1 MRCLLC
7 YETSKSFHHRGT
19 EARRKTDENL
29 CASVAGGF
37 KTMSDELSPED
48 ELRLNVLFTT
58 ELKAVRIDESNMTL
72 WAKTPQGEASVP
84 LKPND
89 RADRYLKRVREQL
102 CGHALGSPGGYP
114 VHLTRWTRQGQTGL
128 SAQHLTQLLLIAEE
142 EAVVAVVHSPALT
155 DELAQYAWWC
165 MPTIENA
172 RLMLMRDVVSK
183 GSMGRIL
190 AGFLVEHLAFLHE
203 DDVGILDT
211 VAVML
216 YSGVL
221 TEAERVAIWRR
232 GNHRNAYYVPFLE
245 LCPESLPQTKPE
257 RADFAAQRAALATLT
272 DNPYAIMLLKALS
285 DQGQAFLYATAI
297 ILDRPEVQEVV
308 NHCLQAVSNWS
319 APLRDADTTAR
330 EIALATVLAVAPDL
344 AAECA
349 ALAALAVVNAE
360 TVRAVFLR
368 TTAIGSLMRRKIEP
382 VVTPLL
388 VQIGVLRKAP

>member
-1 MRCLLC
+1 
-7 YETSKSFHHRGT
+7 
-19 EARRKTDENL
+19 
-29 CASVAGGF
+29 
-37 KTMSDELSPED
+37 MSDELSPED

-58 ELKAVRIDESNMTL
+58 DLRAVRIDESNMTL
-72 WAKTPQGEASVP
+72 WAKTPDGEASVP

-89 RADRYLKRVREQL
+89 RTDRYLKRVREQL

-128 SAQHLTQLLLIAEE
+128 SAQHLRQLLLIAEE

-165 MPTIENA
+165 MPTLENA

-183 GSMGRIL
+183 GNMGRIL
-190 AGFLVEHLAFLHE
+190 AEFLVEHLAFLHE

-211 VAVML
+211 VAVMI

-232 GNHRNAYYVPFLE
+232 GVHRNAYYVPFLE
-245 LCPESLPQTKPE
+245 LCPDTLPQPKPA
-257 RADFAAQRAALATLT
+257 RADFEAQRDVLATLP
-272 DNPYAIMLLKALS
+272 DNPYATMLSRALS
-285 DQGQAFLYATAI
+285 GQGQTFLYATSV

-308 NHCLQAVSNWS
+308 NHCLQALSNWC
-319 APLRDADTTAR
+319 APLRNLDEATCEQAR
-330 EIALATVLAVAPDL
+330 NALLSVAPQF

-349 ALAALAVVNAE
+349 ALEGLAAVDAD
-360 TVRAVFLR
+360 TVRPIFIK

-382 VVTPLL
+382 IVKPLL
-388 VQIGVLRKAP
+388 AHIAVLRKAPE

>member
-1 MRCLLC
+1 
-7 YETSKSFHHRGT
+7 
-19 EARRKTDENL
+19 
-29 CASVAGGF
+29 
-37 KTMSDELSPED
+37 MSDELSPED

-72 WAKTPQGEASVP
+72 WAKTPDGEASVP

-89 RADRYLKRVREQL
+89 RTDRYLKRVREQL

-128 SAQHLTQLLLIAEE
+128 SAQHLKQLLLIAEE

-155 DELAQYAWWC
+155 DELAHYAWWC
-165 MPTIENA
+165 MPTLENA

-190 AGFLVEHLAFLHE
+190 AEFLVEHLAFLHE

-211 VAVML
+211 VAVMI

-221 TEAERVAIWRR
+221 TEDERVAIWRR
-232 GNHRNAYYVPFLE
+232 GIHRNAYYVPFLE
-245 LCPESLPQTKPE
+245 LCADTLPQTKPA
-257 RADFAAQRAALATLT
+257 RGDFEMQRDLLASLP
-272 DNPYAIMLLKALS
+272 DNPYAEMLNKALS
-285 DQGQAFLYATAI
+285 DQGQTFLYAVSV

-308 NHCLQAVSNWS
+308 NYCLQALSKWC
-319 APLRDADTTAR
+319 APLRNIDSAARDSARAALLTAVP
-330 EIALATVLAVAPDL
+330 AL
-344 AAECA
+344 AAECTA
-349 ALAALAVVNAE
+349 LDALAAVNEE
-360 TVRAVFLR
+360 TVRPIFIK

-382 VVTPLL
+382 IVKPLL
-388 VQIGVLRKAP
+388 AQIEVLRKAP

>member
-1 MRCLLC
+1 
-7 YETSKSFHHRGT
+7 
-19 EARRKTDENL
+19 
-29 CASVAGGF
+29 
-37 KTMSDELSPED
+37 MSDELSPED

-84 LKPND
+84 LRPND

-128 SAQHLTQLLLIAEE
+128 SAHHLTQLLLIAEE

-155 DELAQYAWWC
+155 DELAHYAWWC
-165 MPTIENA
+165 MPTLENA

-190 AGFLVEHLAFLHE
+190 AQFLVEHLAFLHE

-211 VAVML
+211 VAVMI

-245 LCPESLPQTKPE
+245 LCPDTLPQTKPA
-257 RADFAAQRAALATLT
+257 RADFETQRAALATLP
-272 DNPYAIMLLKALS
+272 DNAYAIMLNKALS
-285 DQGQAFLYATAI
+285 DQGQTFLYATGV

-308 NHCLQAVSNWS
+308 NHCLQALSQWC
-319 APLRDADTTAR
+319 APLRNLDAADRDTAR
-330 EIALATVLAVAPDL
+330 TALLAAAPALAP
-344 AAECA
+344 ECA
-349 ALAALAVVNAE
+349 ALDALASVDE
-360 TVRAVFLR
+360 ERVRPIFIK

-382 VVTPLL
+382 IVTPLL
-388 VQIGVLRKAP
+388 AQIAVLRKAQG